1 MVNMSLTRRS
11 LAALFPVTA
20 AAQQHQEP
28 GVLPSKAYP
37 FEHLT
42 GRQSNSIEAYQIL
55 HRQHAFRL
63 PSGSA

>member
-11 LAALFPVTA
+11 LALLFPAMA

-37 FEHLT
+37 FEQLT
-42 GRQSNSIEAYQIL
+42 GRQSNTFKAYQIL
-55 HRQHAFRL
+55 TGNTH
-63 PSGSA
+63 SG